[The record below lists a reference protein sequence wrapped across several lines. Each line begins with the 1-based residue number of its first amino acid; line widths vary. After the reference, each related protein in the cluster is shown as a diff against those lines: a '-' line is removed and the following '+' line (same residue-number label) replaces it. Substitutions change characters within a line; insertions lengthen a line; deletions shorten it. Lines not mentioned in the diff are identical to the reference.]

1 MSRKTACPEGPQ
13 GLGKPRL
20 VVVEPLRR
28 VFSREIDRPASL
40 TYSFFGR
47 PSSELCPEWAY

>member
-13 GLGKPRL
+13 ELGKPWL

-28 VFSREIDRPASL
+28 VFSGEIDRPASL
-40 TYSFFGR
+40 MYSLFG
-47 PSSELCPEWAY
+47 

>member
-13 GLGKPRL
+13 ELGKPRL

-28 VFSREIDRPASL
+28 VFSGEIDRPASL
-40 TYSFFGR
+40 MYSLFG
-47 PSSELCPEWAY
+47 